1 MWFYFLRFGRCGLS
15 FEFDSPFLPGIRRKQ
30 ALCAALGWEQYL
42 PMSSSLR
49 NTLLS
54 VRDLLLTV
62 LPFLLVAAVLLTV
75 AYQWLSPT
83 PPNKVVLATG
93 SAQGAYAEFG
103 KRYADQLKPYGIT
116 VEIRLTQ
123 GAAENLE
130 LLRDP
135 KSGVDIAFVQ
145 GGADALLN
153 GRHDD
158 APPDGLSSLGSLFYE
173 PLWLFYRED
182 SSQRL
187 LKGVALNSVTQLA
200 AWKINIGPPGSGVPN
215 LMKKLLDAN
224 NMPLSDITALAQDQT
239 PAVMALLASESDAVV
254 FASAPESLMVQMLLQ
269 TPGIKLFNFSQAEAY
284 SRRFPFMSPVTL
296 PRGVV
301 DLAKDTPPADVKLI
315 APTAT
320 LVARD
325 KLHPAL
331 TQLFVQAAHQIHGEA
346 GWFQKKGEFPSASN
360 TERPLAKEADRFFR
374 NGTPLLQRYLPFWL
388 ANLVERMWPVLLS
401 IVAILIPLSRLL
413 PPLYEFRIRSRIFR
427 WYAQLRAIETNVDQ
441 RPAQDLLK
449 DLIDIEKRLENVA
462 VPLSYANQLYSL
474 RGHIN
479 LVRDRLVSLSA
490 SRSRQEAR

>member
-1 MWFYFLRFGRCGLS
+1 M
-15 FEFDSPFLPGIRRKQ
+15 PT
-30 ALCAALGWEQYL
+30 
-42 PMSSSLR
+42 SLR

-54 VRDLLLTV
+54 VRDLLFTV
-62 LPFLLVAAVLLTV
+62 LPFLLVAAVLLIF

-83 PPNKVVLATG
+83 PPRKIVLATG
-93 SAQGAYAEFG
+93 SQQGAYAEFG
-103 KRYADQLKPYGIT
+103 KRYADQLRAYGIT
-116 VEIRLTQ
+116 VELRYTQ
-123 GAAENLE
+123 GAAENLA

-135 KSGVDIAFVQ
+135 KSDVDIAFVQ
-145 GGADALLN
+145 GGADALLS
-153 GRHDD
+153 GRSDD
-158 APPDGLSSLGSLFYE
+158 AQADGLSSLGSLFYE

-182 SSQRL
+182 SAQRL
-187 LKGVALNSVTQLA
+187 LKGADLNSVTQLA
-200 AWKINIGPPGSGVPN
+200 AWKINIGPAGSGVPN

-224 NMPLSDITALAQDQT
+224 NMHLGDINALAQDQT

-269 TPGIKLFNFSQAEAY
+269 TPGIKLFNFAQAEAY

-325 KLHPAL
+325 TVHPAL
-331 TQLFVQAAHQIHGEA
+331 IQLFVQAAHHIHGEA

-360 TERPLAKEADRFFR
+360 TERPLAKEADRFYR

-401 IVAILIPLSRLL
+401 IAAILIPLSRLL

-427 WYAQLRAIETNVDQ
+427 WYAQLRAIEIDAGR
-441 RPAQDLLK
+441 RPASELLSE
-449 DLIDIEKRLENVA
+449 LNDIEKHLESVA
-462 VPLSYANQLYSL
+462 VPLSYTDQLYSL

-479 LVRDRLVSLSA
+479 LVRERLQTQRA
-490 SRSRQEAR
+490 SPSG